1 MMVFNLWPYASFELV
16 VSFPSKD
23 PPSCKMGYFTAILG
37 EQQVQC
43 TASTMGY
50 FTAIL
55 GEHQVCS
62 GQANKLQL
70 QMEGFSCWR
79 RVIKHF
85 NSAANLS
92 MDSRSGKKGSLFFFS
107 SQLVFKSILLLRV
120 MSVKEFWS
128 PNLTSNNLKGTCNA
142 HCIRPYK
149 QPRIL
154 PAYALPS
161 HSISPWRLKGF

>member
-1 MMVFNLWPYASFELV
+1 MMVFNLFICDCASFELV
-16 VSFPSKD
+16 VSFPSKY
-23 PPSCKMGYFTAILG
+23 PPSHLLG
-37 EQQVQC
+37 EQQV
-43 TASTMGY
+43 
-50 FTAIL
+50 
-55 GEHQVCS
+55 CS
-62 GQANKLQL
+62 GHANKLQL

-92 MDSRSGKKGSLFFFS
+92 MDSRSGKKGSLFFS

-154 PAYALPS
+154 PAYVLLS

>member
-1 MMVFNLWPYASFELV
+1 MLHSNLWFL
-16 VSFPSKD
+16 FPLRILPAVKW
-23 PPSCKMGYFTAILG
+23 AILQLFWVNSKYNV
-37 EQQVQC
+37 QQVQW
-43 TASTMGY
+43 
-50 FTAIL
+50 AIL
-55 GEHQVCS
+55 QLFWVNTKCALGTLINCNFRWKVSLAGGEWLNILIVQQTYQWTQGV
-62 GQANKLQL
+62 
-70 QMEGFSCWR
+70 
-79 RVIKHF
+79 
-85 NSAANLS
+85 
-92 MDSRSGKKGSLFFFS
+92 GKKGSLFFFS